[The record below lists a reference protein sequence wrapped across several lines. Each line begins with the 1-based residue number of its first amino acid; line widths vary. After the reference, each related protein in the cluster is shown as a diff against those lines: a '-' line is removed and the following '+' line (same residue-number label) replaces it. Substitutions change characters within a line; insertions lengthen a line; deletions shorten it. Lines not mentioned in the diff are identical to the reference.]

1 MTVSLPTRSP
11 LFVLSI
17 LAVVLLLIS
26 SVTGLISDQGGSS
39 YAFTSL
45 RGEVVE
51 VYGGAGLYQFDST
64 YKAIAFRSFDWVNL
78 MIVLPLFGVSLYLY
92 RRGHLRGQLLLA
104 ALFTYLAYIYLIGV
118 MGNAFN
124 GMFLVWTALFS
135 IGLFGLFLTL
145 AEMNVA
151 ALPAR
156 LEPGFPRRSV
166 AIYVVGVGLILL
178 FQYLAEIITAYATG
192 QPPASLDHYTTLEL
206 AALELGIMIP
216 LHFVGGVAL
225 WKRQAA
231 GYLMSTVLAFAAAMV
246 FVALSISLLI
256 GYASFGRGDPAD
268 LIITLAI
275 AVFAAGFSFIIFK
288 RVKA

>member
-11 LFVLSI
+11 LFVLSM
-17 LAVVLLLIS
+17 LAMVLLLVS
-26 SVTGLISDQGGSS
+26 SVAGLVFDRGGNP

-51 VYGGAGLYQFDST
+51 VYGGAGLYQFDT
-64 YKAIAFRSFDWVNL
+64 AYKAIAFRSFDWVNL
-78 MIVLPLFGVSLYLY
+78 LIVLPLFGASVYLLK
-92 RRGHLRGQLLLA
+92 RGRLRGQLLLA

-135 IGLFGLFLTL
+135 LGLFGLFLTV
-145 AEMNVA
+145 AQMNVA
-151 ALPAR
+151 ALPDN

-166 AIYVVGVGLILL
+166 AIYVMGVGLILL

-216 LHFVGGVAL
+216 LHVVGGIAL

-231 GYLMSTVLAFAAAMV
+231 GYLISIILAFTAAMV
-246 FVALSISLLI
+246 FVALSVSLLI
-256 GYASFGRGDPAD
+256 GYLSLGRGDPAD

-275 AVFAAGFSFIIFK
+275 ALFAAGFSFVIFK
-288 RVKA
+288 RVQA